1 MASSRISE
9 NKFFQRAKEK
19 AAHIIGDRDKMNEL
33 VSSSKERLQNINF
46 EDSKISRMAVSLRV
60 MARMIKAFANGQYS
74 ELPWKSLLSIVGGL
88 VYFLMPIDLIPDF
101 IPLTGFLDDFT
112 VIMLISGAFKQDIE
126 EFLLWE
132 ESSR

>member
-19 AAHIIGDRDKMNEL
+19 ASDIIGDREKMNDL
-33 VSSSKERLQNINF
+33 ISSSKEKLHNINF

-74 ELPWKSLLSIVGGL
+74 DLPWKSLLSIVGGL

-132 ESSR
+132 EGRK

>member
-1 MASSRISE
+1 MAGSRLSG

-19 AAHIIGDRDKMNEL
+19 AADIIGDRDRMNDL
-33 VSSSKERLQNINF
+33 VSSSREKLQNINF
-46 EDSKISRMAVSLRV
+46 EDSKITRMAVSLRV
-60 MARMIKAFANGQYS
+60 MARMIKAFANGKYRD
-74 ELPWKSLLSIVGGL
+74 LPWKSLLSLVGGL

-101 IPLTGFLDDFT
+101 IPFTGFLDDFT

-132 ESSR
+132 EGSK

>member
-1 MASSRISE
+1 MAGSRLSG

-19 AAHIIGDRDKMNEL
+19 ASDIIGDRDRMNDL
-33 VSSSKERLQNINF
+33 VSSSREKLQNINF
-46 EDSKISRMAVSLRV
+46 EDSKITRMAVSLRV
-60 MARMIKAFANGQYS
+60 MARMIKAFANGKYRD
-74 ELPWKSLLSIVGGL
+74 LPLKSLLSLVGGL

-101 IPLTGFLDDFT
+101 IPFTGFLDDFT

-132 ESSR
+132 EGSK

>member
-1 MASSRISE
+1 MAGSRLSG

-19 AAHIIGDRDKMNEL
+19 AADIIGDRDSMNDL
-33 VSSSKERLQNINF
+33 VSSSREKLQNINF
-46 EDSKISRMAVSLRV
+46 EDSKITRMAVSLRV
-60 MARMIKAFANGQYS
+60 MARMIKAFANGKYRD
-74 ELPWKSLLSIVGGL
+74 LPLKSLLSLVGGL

-101 IPLTGFLDDFT
+101 IPFTGFLDDFT

-132 ESSR
+132 EGSK

>member
-1 MASSRISE
+1 MAGSRLSG

-19 AAHIIGDRDKMNEL
+19 AADIIGDRDRMNDL
-33 VSSSKERLQNINF
+33 VSSSREKLQNINF

-60 MARMIKAFANGQYS
+60 MARMIKAFANGKYRD
-74 ELPWKSLLSIVGGL
+74 LPWKSLLSLVGGL

-101 IPLTGFLDDFT
+101 IPFTGFLDDFT

-132 ESSR
+132 EGSK

>member
-1 MASSRISE
+1 MAGSRLSG

-19 AAHIIGDRDKMNEL
+19 AADIIGDRDSMNDL
-33 VSSSKERLQNINF
+33 VSSSREKLQNINF
-46 EDSKISRMAVSLRV
+46 EDSKITRMAVSLRV
-60 MARMIKAFANGQYS
+60 MARMIKAFANGKYRD
-74 ELPWKSLLSIVGGL
+74 LPWKSLLSLVGGL

-101 IPLTGFLDDFT
+101 IPFTGFLDDFT

-132 ESSR
+132 EGSK

>member
-1 MASSRISE
+1 MANSRISE

-19 AAHIIGDRDKMNEL
+19 AADIIGDRDKMNDL
-33 VSSSKERLQNINF
+33 VSSSKEKLHNINF

-60 MARMIKAFANGQYS
+60 MARMVKAFANGQYS

-132 ESSR
+132 EGKK